1 MLRFLPFLLLILSA
15 CAPTTQTE
23 IYRFDQIIVSRN
35 PTSAPPAFPQSFFPE
50 KPKFLQSSEFKTSHI
65 HTKEAFLLMESE
77 ESIENIRKRI
87 ETRAAQGDW
96 KLIDQTEKNGEVT
109 YLLEGFIKKS
119 LSIIISDN
127 GSSTSYIRFYFKKH
141 SSY

>member
-1 MLRFLPFLLLILSA
+1 MLRFLPFLLLILWS
-15 CAPTTQTE
+15 CTPTTQTE

-35 PTSAPPAFPQSFFPE
+35 PTNAPPAFPQSFFPE
-50 KPKFLQSSEFKTSHI
+50 KLKFLQSSEFKTSHI
-65 HTKEAFLLMESE
+65 HTKEAYLLMETE

-96 KLIDQTEKNGEVT
+96 KLIDQSENNGEIT

-119 LSIIISDN
+119 LSIMISDS
-127 GSSTSYIRFYFKKH
+127 GSSTHYIRFYFKKH